1 MGGDWEDDLPQ
12 KASLPELQPPCQPP
26 PPAPPLGMATSA
38 PHLTQPLLRE
48 VYLHGGVGGSPSQER
63 QVPLHFPYK
72 EQTRGALLTLQSK
85 TCPPGT
91 TNPTEGRRSQAP

>member
-1 MGGDWEDDLPQ
+1 MVVLAGP
-12 KASLPELQPPCQPP
+12 
-26 PPAPPLGMATSA
+26 
-38 PHLTQPLLRE
+38 
-48 VYLHGGVGGSPSQER
+48 PSQER

>member
-1 MGGDWEDDLPQ
+1 MVGDWEDNLPQ

-48 VYLHGGVGGSPSQER
+48 VYLHGGVGGSPFPGKAGTPAF
-63 QVPLHFPYK
+63 PL
-72 EQTRGALLTLQSK
+72 QGADKRCIADTSK
-85 TCPPGT
+85 QTCPLGT
-91 TNPTEGRRSQAP
+91 TNPTKGRRSQAL